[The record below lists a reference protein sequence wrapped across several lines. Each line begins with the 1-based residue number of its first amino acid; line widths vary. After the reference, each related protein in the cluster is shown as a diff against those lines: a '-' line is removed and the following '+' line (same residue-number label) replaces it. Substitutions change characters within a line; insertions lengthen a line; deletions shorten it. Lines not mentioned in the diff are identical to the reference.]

1 MLKVLVVD
9 DETFVRNGIVLET
22 DWTSLDCAVVA
33 EAENGLEGIE
43 AVHKYNPDI
52 IISDIRMPQMD
63 GISMLRTLREE
74 GNKAEV
80 IFLTA
85 YSEFEYAQN
94 ALRLLAAD
102 YLLKPCLLYT
112 SNAGNWI
119 SSYPHFWLSV
129 KY

>member
-52 IISDIRMPQMD
+52 IISDIRMPKMD

-74 GNKAEV
+74 GNKA
-80 IFLTA
+80 
-85 YSEFEYAQN
+85 
-94 ALRLLAAD
+94 
-102 YLLKPCLLYT
+102 CLLYT
-112 SNAGNWI
+112 SP
-119 SSYPHFWLSV
+119 SPRDCS
-129 KY
+129 